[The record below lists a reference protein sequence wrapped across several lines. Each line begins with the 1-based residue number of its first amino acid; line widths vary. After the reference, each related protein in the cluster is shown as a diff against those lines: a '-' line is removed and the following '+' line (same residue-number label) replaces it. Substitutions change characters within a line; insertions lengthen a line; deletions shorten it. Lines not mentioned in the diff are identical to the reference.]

1 MCVIIYMIYISH
13 ILHIYSKYVF
23 ACVYVCVYNIHIYA
37 TCTTF
42 MQRSEEGIRF
52 LLAETTWV
60 LGIKPDP
67 STYNGCLNCLTIS
80 ADLIF
85 IFNCVCVPIRVSI
98 HPCGIMHME
107 AKKRA
112 SELLE
117 LVF

>member
-1 MCVIIYMIYISH
+1 MC
-13 ILHIYSKYVF
+13 LHV
-23 ACVYVCVYNIHIYA
+23 CMYVC
-37 TCTTF
+37 TTYTY
-42 MQRSEEGIRF
+42 MQRVPHSCRGLEEGIRF